1 MEIDAKE
8 YTYHN
13 GKDQALDIEFAGA
26 VPYGKIK
33 LSKNVIFW
41 KVTLRWFGVPFTD
54 IRRVYRRVEEVNAK
68 MCCGRASFD
77 IQKLMLVLKDGS
89 TLELLIGDNDRY
101 QAQNLFQAIKEAHP
115 DLQYGKP
122 ED

>member
-1 MEIDAKE
+1 MEFDVKK

-13 GKDQALDIEFAGA
+13 GKDKDLDIAFAGA

-33 LSKNVIFW
+33 LSEHVIFW

-54 IRRVYRRVEEVNAK
+54 IQRVYRRVEEVNAK
-68 MCCGRASFD
+68 MCCGRANFD

-101 QAQNLFQAIKEAHP
+101 QAQNLFQAVKEAHP
-115 DLQYGKP
+115 ELEYGKP
-122 ED
+122 EE